1 MDILSTFNFI
11 HRTMRKD
18 LKDQKDT
25 GEVKAK
31 KSYLANT
38 YVDSYK
44 PTNTETQD
52 LEENKRYIL
61 TTKPGKGDGAV
72 IVDRICY
79 MSSMYEIVNDT
90 PKFLKLR
97 SDPTIFR
104 EKKLHRFLC
113 SLKNIDFFYQRCL

>member
-52 LEENKRYIL
+52 LEENKR
-61 TTKPGKGDGAV
+61 
-72 IVDRICY
+72 
-79 MSSMYEIVNDT
+79 
-90 PKFLKLR
+90 
-97 SDPTIFR
+97 
-104 EKKLHRFLC
+104 
-113 SLKNIDFFYQRCL
+113 

>member
-1 MDILSTFNFI
+1 MSIHTNQQTQKHKIL
-11 HRTMRKD
+11 
-18 LKDQKDT
+18 
-25 GEVKAK
+25 K
-31 KSYLANT
+31 KIRDN
-38 YVDSYK
+38 
-44 PTNTETQD
+44 
-52 LEENKRYIL
+52 IL